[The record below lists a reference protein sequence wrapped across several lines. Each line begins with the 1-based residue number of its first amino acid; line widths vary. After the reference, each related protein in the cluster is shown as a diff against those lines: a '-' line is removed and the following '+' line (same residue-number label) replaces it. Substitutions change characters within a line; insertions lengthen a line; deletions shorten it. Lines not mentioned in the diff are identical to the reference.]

1 MTLDSN
7 LQAFATL
14 VGQDMKAVA
23 AAQVTLAR
31 AVPGTVLRCP
41 WNGTAWTYAGAALSA
56 RPSDRTD
63 IFFDLFGA
71 PSTQADPA
79 WISNGD
85 SRTDI

>member
-31 AVPGTVLRCP
+31 AVPGAVLRCP
-41 WNGTAWTYAGAALSA
+41 WNGTAWTYAGAAPPAPVA
-56 RPSDRTD
+56 RRRQPLRTHRARLTPPSPRHRQQTEE
-63 IFFDLFGA
+63 
-71 PSTQADPA
+71 
-79 WISNGD
+79 
-85 SRTDI
+85 

>member
-31 AVPGTVLRCP
+31 PCQVPCCAARG
-41 WNGTAWTYAGAALSA
+41 NGTAWT
-56 RPSDRTD
+56 
-63 IFFDLFGA
+63 
-71 PSTQADPA
+71 
-79 WISNGD
+79 
-85 SRTDI
+85 